1 MSVFLCAEGFS
12 ILFKFAVYSRMS
24 VCLFDCLETLERFK
38 MHTRKTMMV
47 SPALRSAQNCP
58 KEYSA
63 TLCLFASVPRSSQ
76 NLSNQMSTVSCLFAS
91 ARGPPIAK
99 DPKYNQQARCL
110 FFSAPRSASIL
121 QQASMENHV
130 CLFLLQN
137 FVRISQNLD
146 PDIDVCLPLSKDLK
160 HLKVIYKLLCLFL
173 SFLLWDL
180 VKIY

>member
-1 MSVFLCAEGFS
+1 MTNQCLSAFCPAPPERTQNPEEEDHVCLCLRGG
-12 ILFKFAVYSRMS
+12 LFNIYQNYMCQVS
-24 VCLFDCLETLERFK
+24 CLFDCLETTERFK
-38 MHTRKTMMV
+38 MHTRKIMMV

-121 QQASMENHV
+121 QQASMENYV
-130 CLFLLQN
+130 CFFLLQDLLK
-137 FVRISQNLD
+137 I
-146 PDIDVCLPLSKDLK
+146 LSKEQ
-160 HLKVIYKLLCLFL
+160 YRM
-173 SFLLWDL
+173 
-180 VKIY
+180 